1 MEKKTHIVAFMSSHV
16 KLRTEAS
23 KFYLS
28 EKEGKA
34 EEARNKYCNQKRKC

>member
-1 MEKKTHIVAFMSSHV
+1 MEKNHTVVFLSSHV
-16 KLRTEAS
+16 KLRMGAS

-34 EEARNKYCNQKRKC
+34 EEARNKYGNEKRRC